1 MSYPVIIFFVIVLII
16 LTLLLLVIIVV
27 VLTTLKIT
35 IKYIRKGEDDNI
47 SVVFS
52 TLKNFLKL
60 EYEIPMTDTWRTE
73 NRRVKIYRIY
83 RRKARKELVD
93 VGKLIDRYT
102 SIRESEKITNTFVS
116 KADDYLI
123 SKGRLK
129 IEVLK
134 LLIIVGLKDAF
145 WTGIITGIIWSFL
158 GNVYSFFANN
168 YRILEKSLIVKPNYL
183 QEMFDVDFLCIISLK
198 NVHII
203 TVGLIYIISRIQDR
217 IYNRRWFK
225 WHSTQ

>member
-1 MSYPVIIFFVIVLII
+1 M
-16 LTLLLLVIIVV
+16 V

-145 WTGIITGIIWSFL
+145 GQVLLPVSYGAF
-158 GNVYSFFANN
+158 
-168 YRILEKSLIVKPNYL
+168 R
-183 QEMFDVDFLCIISLK
+183 
-198 NVHII
+198 
-203 TVGLIYIISRIQDR
+203 
-217 IYNRRWFK
+217 
-225 WHSTQ
+225 

>member
-93 VGKLIDRYT
+93 VG
-102 SIRESEKITNTFVS
+102 
-116 KADDYLI
+116 
-123 SKGRLK
+123 
-129 IEVLK
+129 
-134 LLIIVGLKDAF
+134 LL
-145 WTGIITGIIWSFL
+145 
-158 GNVYSFFANN
+158 
-168 YRILEKSLIVKPNYL
+168 
-183 QEMFDVDFLCIISLK
+183 Q
-198 NVHII
+198 
-203 TVGLIYIISRIQDR
+203 
-217 IYNRRWFK
+217 
-225 WHSTQ
+225 